1 MDEDPHAELRDDEDD
16 VVTDGGVWGRNES
29 GYLSAETCPKCGE
42 ELQYQGHHG
51 QLQCLSTPSHTFT
64 HLRTGSGTHW
74 LADAD
79 GETHAKTT
87 IADEPAP
94 HSGGW
99 FAVSRSGPDLGD
111 FGIVPPTVV
120 RHPPTSR
127 ASMHLCAECGV
138 PIEGTK
144 GSHVVQR
151 PNLVSDEVADAVGD
165 RLVVFG
171 FVCERHRQ
179 PVVHPHPTNRYA
191 ANVNGG
197 RGWTGVRLEFSDT
210 VVRWVATPESQVER

>member
-1 MDEDPHAELRDDEDD
+1 M
-16 VVTDGGVWGRNES
+16 S
-29 GYLSAETCPKCGE
+29 
-42 ELQYQGHHG
+42 
-51 QLQCLSTPSHTFT
+51 
-64 HLRTGSGTHW
+64 RT
-74 LADAD
+74 
-79 GETHAKTT
+79 
-87 IADEPAP
+87 
-94 HSGGW
+94 
-99 FAVSRSGPDLGD
+99 GPDLGE

-120 RHPPTSR
+120 RQPPTSG

-144 GSHVVQR
+144 GSQVVQR
-151 PNLVSDEVADAVGD
+151 PNLASDEVADAVGK

-179 PVVHPHPTNRYA
+179 PVVHPLPTNRYA

-210 VVRWVATPESQVER
+210 VVRWVATPESEVER

>member
-1 MDEDPHAELRDDEDD
+1 MTCDRCGSRCHGRLCADCESIEALERAAEFDTVDEDPHAELRDDEDD

-94 HSGGW
+94 HSGGG
-99 FAVSRSGPDLGD
+99 SR
-111 FGIVPPTVV
+111 
-120 RHPPTSR
+120 
-127 ASMHLCAECGV
+127 
-138 PIEGTK
+138 
-144 GSHVVQR
+144 
-151 PNLVSDEVADAVGD
+151 
-165 RLVVFG
+165 
-171 FVCERHRQ
+171 
-179 PVVHPHPTNRYA
+179 
-191 ANVNGG
+191 
-197 RGWTGVRLEFSDT
+197 
-210 VVRWVATPESQVER
+210 